1 MNIAKNQAP
10 TSLAFCPRFVFW
22 ALRRIQHGRVIINMP
37 DGSTH
42 SFGALEETA
51 VTAQVN
57 VHDTHMFRRLIRSGN
72 TGFAEAY
79 MEGQWSTPDLAA
91 LLKILN
97 ENMTLFRQNLETIA
111 FMKQFTRLLHRLRPN
126 SRRGAQRNIHAH
138 YDLGN
143 DFYRHWLDPSMTY
156 SSALFDGRGRNL
168 EDAQENKYKALADQ
182 IGIGPDHHVL
192 EIGCGWGGFAEYAAR
207 HIGCKVTGITISRE
221 QLAFGQKR
229 IQASGL
235 SDRVDLKYCD
245 YRDVDRQYD
254 RVVSIEM
261 FEAVGEKYWPIFFD
275 KLRAC
280 LKPGGRA
287 GLQIITIE
295 DARFEAYRKNADF
308 IQRYIFPGG
317 MLPSPTKIKEAVQ
330 VANLRLSNQQDF
342 AKDYAETLA
351 RWRQQFL
358 KAWPDIQN
366 IGFDRRFK
374 NMWEYYLA
382 YCEAGFSTGSIDVSH
397 FTLDRPA

>member
-1 MNIAKNQAP
+1 MNKTKNQTPAP
-10 TSLAFCPRFVFW
+10 LSLSPRFVFW
-22 ALRRIQHGRVIINMP
+22 ALRRMRHGRVIVNMP
-37 DGSTH
+37 DGNTH
-42 SFGALEETA
+42 RFGAAEETA
-51 VTAQVN
+51 PSAQVN
-57 VHDTHMFRRLIRSGN
+57 VHDTRMFRRLLRAGN

-97 ENMTLFRQNLETIA
+97 ENMILYRQHLETVA
-111 FMKQFTRLLHRLRPN
+111 FMKYFTRILHALRPN

-143 DFYRHWLDPSMTY
+143 EFYRQWLDPSMTY

-168 EDAQENKYKALADQ
+168 KDAQENKYKALAEQ
-182 IGIGPDHHVL
+182 IGLGPDHHVL

-207 HIGCKVTGITISRE
+207 HIGCQVTGITISRE

-235 SDRVDLKYCD
+235 SDKVDLKYCD

-261 FEAVGEKYWPIFFD
+261 FEAVGEKYWPVFFD

-295 DARFEAYRKNADF
+295 DARFETYRKNADF

-317 MLPSPTKIKEAVQ
+317 MLPSPDKLKQAVRG
-330 VANLRLSNQQDF
+330 ANLRLSDQKDF

-358 KAWPDIQN
+358 HAWPDIQA
-366 IGFDRRFK
+366 IGFDGRFK

-382 YCEAGFSTGSIDVSH
+382 YCEAGFSTGSIEVSH